1 MSNTDTTGTTTSPAA
16 GGGKAKSSKLKL
28 ALLVLAGGTVA
39 LGLGVVVL
47 GPTVA
52 SAIAPG
58 IINSAAAGKIRGTL
72 TVSDVSLSWTGPITI
87 GKIELKDPAGV
98 TVATLSA
105 ESSMGILKALGG
117 IGDVGTLKL
126 GGKVDVVSTAMADGT
141 KQINLLEAV
150 AGTGTPTAGGTP
162 APAGAGQPVKLPPQ
176 LAGTVEI
183 TGLDITYSEKAAGA
197 GAAAGTAVRQASVDK
212 LKGAIKFAAAGP
224 KGGSA
229 SVELDGGLTSAGAAG
244 PGTLKVRSLVENI
257 TQPDG
262 TLTAGKARTQTQV
275 DLAGLPVGLIDAL
288 SGQNGLL
295 TGAIGPALTLKASVD
310 GDLNSATATID
321 ASGSNMTAAG
331 AVKLTPGHLMLDK
344 PLSVAIRDTSFAAQL
359 PAGRRAMEQA
369 KLTISTY
376 PSVTLTV
383 SKLDV
388 PTDAT
393 ADLSAG
399 VVDIALA
406 TTPMAGTVSTG
417 GAKPSAFNVAPL
429 MLAVTSTRL
438 ADGVDLRGGTRA
450 TLDGTDAGT
459 LEVTGKVAGL
469 LDPAGKLRS
478 GGPETAEAAVNL
490 QGVSTALL
498 QPVLAAADVPVKLS
512 EDIGPTIRLS
522 ATAAVSGTG
531 TAQKIAADV
540 RVESANV
547 TLAAPLSVE
556 NQVLTG
562 RGPINLTVAKLGPAA
577 ARALTKYAKDSGIST
592 AGSGQLAVNIT
603 DLRVPMGGAGGAG
616 AAAKSGSSTNGANGS
631 GMSGRMT
638 ATLSDLTVSMP
649 VADAAAATGAAGA
662 VGAAERMEVRI
673 DSLQLAAGIAPGAGA
688 IVGAAIPLPR
698 VEITGRFTHVQ
709 GGKSQPFALSG
720 DIAAPVPDKALVLPS
735 LGQSRFAGQL
745 ALTDVPAEL
754 VRQLAKQDPKAREL
768 IASLLGE
775 RFNVTVG
782 LPSTA
787 AEQAVTV
794 KLTSRG
800 PTTADVK
807 ATLTPETIKVDQV
820 TLATS
825 VTEAVL
831 RGGLTMAGASEADL
845 AGARLSGPAAIRLN
859 VDPFVLPLM
868 KAGGAGGA
876 GSVTLS
882 PDFAA
887 AKSMLKASLSIADVS
902 ISGAKVGDQ
911 VISGGLKDVA
921 AGVQIPVRALGGNAT
936 AGADT
941 AFGSLSA
948 TIIRDNAT
956 VASLAGEAKFLP
968 DGSSVDG
975 TLSLR
980 DIDGKQADAFLGKP
994 GMVTG
999 AVGDTGT
1006 VTVRAARATK
1016 ADPLAVTLAAV
1027 TPRLKA
1033 EDIAVKV
1040 DQTAGTIELVAPK
1053 PITWAADDA
1062 WLSRNVLAPKPAA
1075 AGSKAAAPQATMSIT
1090 GSPNLTLNLR
1100 TLKLAMP
1107 KAESTPGKG
1116 DATGLLKPGVFA
1128 LDIAAGIDRLAAEV
1142 KQPGA
1147 AAADK
1152 LDLSGISVGLT
1163 REGTTGVKLTSTI
1176 KSLISAPAAQG
1187 GAPAQAPQTISDISL
1202 AGTAVNLADA
1212 AGNIKPEG
1220 AKFNLTFLDK
1230 AVPTSFLAV
1239 LGVDSISNLENLLG
1253 KSINLFADVREFSTA
1268 KPAAAGAAAATA
1280 ATPGTVE
1287 ARLRSDR
1294 VGLLAKAKV
1303 DNGTLVFS
1311 ASDPLILRLS
1321 EFTVLNESQLGKTLP
1336 LFGTLKKPAP
1346 VMAAGQTRPA
1356 QVELAVP
1363 KAGEVTSDSVVSSP
1377 NLRVPLDGDM
1387 SRLNGDVN
1395 IDLGVVQVGFAGFF
1409 ANALSANARQLG
1421 MTEGAAASPAPR
1433 FKPFAIRFT
1442 NGVGRYDGCEIPVV
1456 IGGASGAPPVIKL
1469 EGQVD
1474 LVRQTVDML
1483 VELPGTLASESLFAE
1498 ATSTLRGVNSLI
1510 GGGLDKI
1517 LREVN
1522 KAGTGTV
1529 SPILS
1534 EIIVPIRITGPL
1546 SAPKASVDAERFG
1559 KRALEFVPRILGNTA
1574 GGLGGAGADILGGL
1588 GGLLGGDKNKP
1599 APAPAPGPA
1608 PAPAPAPK
1616 NAPAPAPALPA
1627 QPKNSAPAATPA
1639 RTPAPAATP
1648 APATTPAPA
1657 PGTGPAPATKPAPAP
1672 TLTPKTGSPAATPAA
1687 TPAPTPATTPA
1698 PKTGAPTT
1706 TPAPA
1711 PAPKT
1716 GAPAPAP
1723 APATTPAPAPASGPS
1738 TAPKPAAPT
1747 APATGTPATPA
1758 PALPPKQPAGTG
1770 PAPKPATPA
1779 PAPAPAPAPGTT
1791 PSPTP
1796 APGTTPV
1803 PAPTPEPQPQPQ
1815 PPK

>member
-1 MSNTDTTGTTTSPAA
+1 MTTSPSTPSTPS
-16 GGGKAKSSKLKL
+16 AKRSKLKL
-28 ALLVLAGGTVA
+28 ALMVLAGGTVA
-39 LGLGVVVL
+39 LGLGVALL
-47 GPTVA
+47 GPAIA
-52 SAIAPG
+52 SSFAPG

-98 TVATLSA
+98 TVAMLSA

-150 AGTGTPTAGGTP
+150 AGTGPAGGAGSTSG
-162 APAGAGQPVKLPPQ
+162 AGGAGAAAQPVKLPPQ

-183 TGLDITYSEKAAGA
+183 TGLDITYSEKPAGGGA
-197 GAAAGTAVRQASVDK
+197 NAAAGTAVRQASVDK

-288 SGQNGLL
+288 AGQNGLL

-310 GDLNSATATID
+310 GDLSSATATID

-369 KLTISTY
+369 KLTVSTY

-406 TTPMAGTVSTG
+406 TTPIAGTVSTG

-438 ADGVDLRGGTRA
+438 ADGVSLRGGTRA

-498 QPVLAAADVPVKLS
+498 QPVLAAVDVPVKLS

-556 NQVLTG
+556 NQVVTG

-577 ARALTKYAKDSGIST
+577 ARALEKYAKDSGIST

-603 DLRVPMGGAGGAG
+603 DLRVPMGGAG
-616 AAAKSGSSTNGANGS
+616 AAAKSGSGASGA

-638 ATLSDLTVSMP
+638 AMLSDLTVSMP
-649 VADAAAATGAAGA
+649 VADAAAAAGAVVAAGAAGA
-662 VGAAERMEVRI
+662 AGAAERMEVRI
-673 DSLQLAAGIAPGAGA
+673 DSLQLAAGIAPGTGA
-688 IVGAAIPLPR
+688 IVGTAIALPR
-698 VEITGRFTHVQ
+698 VEITGRFSHVQ
-709 GGKSQPFALSG
+709 GGKSQAFALSG
-720 DIAAPVPDKALVLPS
+720 DIAAPVPEKALVLPS

-745 ALTDVPAEL
+745 ALTDVPADL
-754 VRQLAKQDPKAREL
+754 VRQLAKQDPKARQL
-768 IASLLGE
+768 VSSLLGE

-782 LPSTA
+782 LPSSA

-794 KLTSRG
+794 KLTGSG

-807 ATLTPETIKVDQV
+807 ATLTPEIIKLDQL

-868 KAGGAGGA
+868 KAGGAGGTGA
-876 GSVTLS
+876 VTLS

-887 AKSMLKASLSIADVS
+887 AKSMVKASLSIADVS

-921 AGVQIPVRALGGNAT
+921 AGVQIPLRALGGTAT

-975 TLSLR
+975 SLSLR

-999 AVGDTGT
+999 AVGDAGT

-1016 ADPLAVTLAAV
+1016 TDPLAVTLAAV

-1040 DQTAGTIELVAPK
+1040 DQTAGTIELIAPK
-1053 PITWAADDA
+1053 PITWAADGA
-1062 WLSRNVLAPKPAA
+1062 WLSRNVLTPNPAA
-1075 AGSKAAAPQATMSIT
+1075 AGSKAAAPQAATMSMT

-1107 KAESTPGKG
+1107 KAETAPGKG

-1128 LDIAAGIDRLAAEV
+1128 LDIAAGIDRLAAEI

-1152 LDLSGISVGLT
+1152 LDLSGISVALA
-1163 REGTTGVKLTSTI
+1163 REGTTGIKLTSTI
-1176 KSLISAPAAQG
+1176 KSLISAPAAQA
-1187 GAPAQAPQTISDISL
+1187 GAAAQAPQTISDISL

-1239 LGVDSISNLENLLG
+1239 LGVDSVSNLENLLG

-1268 KPAAAGAAAATA
+1268 KPAAAGAAAAGGAA

-1303 DNGTLVFS
+1303 ENSTLVFS

-1363 KAGEVTSDSVVSSP
+1363 KAGEVTSDSVVYSP

-1421 MTEGAAASPAPR
+1421 MTEGATASPAPR

-1442 NGVGRYDGCEIPVV
+1442 NGVGRYEGCEIPVV
-1456 IGGASGAPPVIKL
+1456 IGGASGTPPVIKL

-1546 SAPKASVDAERFG
+1546 SAPKTSVDAERFG

-1599 APAPAPGPA
+1599 APAPAP
-1608 PAPAPAPK
+1608 APAPK
-1616 NAPAPAPALPA
+1616 NAPAPAPAPKNTPAPAPALPA
-1627 QPKNSAPAATPA
+1627 QPKNN
-1639 RTPAPAATP
+1639 APAATP
-1648 APATTPAPA
+1648 APTPMPT

-1672 TLTPKTGSPAATPAA
+1672 TLPPKTGTPAA
-1687 TPAPTPATTPA
+1687 PPA
-1698 PKTGAPTT
+1698 T

-1716 GAPAPAP
+1716 SAPSPAP
-1723 APATTPAPAPASGPS
+1723 APATTPAPAPAPAPASGPT
-1738 TAPKPAAPT
+1738 TAPKPAAPAGPAPT
-1747 APATGTPATPA
+1747 TPATGTPAAPA
-1758 PALPPKQPAGTG
+1758 PVLPPKQPAGTN

-1779 PAPAPAPAPGTT
+1779 PAPAPTPTPAPQPAPGTS

-1796 APGTTPV
+1796 APGTTPAPNPSPSPT
-1803 PAPTPEPQPQPQ
+1803 PAPEPQPQPQ
-1815 PPK
+1815 PPR